1 MTETRDSL
9 LQHYEQVRGELL
21 DSMRGLSDPQMTET
35 TLDGWSIKDNLAHLA
50 LWDDLRA
57 DEVLRISAGF
67 ESALKMT
74 EQQDADT
81 SRMAYELRRGL
92 SLAQV
97 LWEMH
102 HSRERVLGAIAAAP
116 ARALDAGLYGEAGLR
131 SGHDAVHAGYIR
143 DWRRKFGI

>member
-21 DSMRGLSDPQMTET
+21 DSMRGLSDPQMIET
-35 TLDGWSIKDNLAHLA
+35 TLDGWSVKDNLAHLA
-50 LWDDLRA
+50 FWDNLRA
-57 DEVLRISAGF
+57 DEVARISAGF

-97 LWEMH
+97 RWEMH

-116 ARALDAGLYGEAGLR
+116 ARALDAGLYGEASLR
-131 SGHDAVHAGYIR
+131 SSHDALHADYVR
-143 DWRRKFGI
+143 NWRRRLGI